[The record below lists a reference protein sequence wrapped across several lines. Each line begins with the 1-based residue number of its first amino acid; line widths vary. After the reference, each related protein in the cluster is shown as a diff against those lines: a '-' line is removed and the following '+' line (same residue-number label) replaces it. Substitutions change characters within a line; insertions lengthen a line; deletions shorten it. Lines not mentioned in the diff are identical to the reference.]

1 MKLKY
6 PAAFKKVLLLTFLQS
21 GDRVKGPA
29 PGGNRREE
37 SASQVGTTIV
47 MYRVSSKTVCTSI
60 LLFSRV
66 PEYIQKNFWP
76 FFNSPG
82 DEDFKTHLTFLPT

>member
-6 PAAFKKVLLLTFLQS
+6 PAAFRTVLLLIFLQS

-37 SASQVGTTIV
+37 SASQVATTIV
-47 MYRVSSKTVCTSI
+47 IYRQTE
-60 LLFSRV
+60 R
-66 PEYIQKNFWP
+66 PEI
-76 FFNSPG
+76 
-82 DEDFKTHLTFLPT
+82 

>member
-6 PAAFKKVLLLTFLQS
+6 PAAFRKFLLLIFFQS

-47 MYRVSSKTVCTSI
+47 IYRQTE
-60 LLFSRV
+60 R
-66 PEYIQKNFWP
+66 PEI
-76 FFNSPG
+76 
-82 DEDFKTHLTFLPT
+82 